1 MTDLSLLPRTSNMS
15 YRQCGGKSLPDDAFQ
30 SVSTWIKSI
39 NLNKLK
45 VEYLAFSS
53 SLNELIDG
61 LEQKQL
67 HNITSTLNTHEDEN
81 DSENTYTEKSESE
94 DEENKNENVNVEI
107 ILHILSSHDL
117 ITAFPNLYTAY
128 KSLGTIPASSAS
140 AERSFSKV
148 KLIKTRLRSTVSQ
161 NRLES
166 LALLS
171 TEKDITIDYN
181 EAIDKFALTS
191 DLLFK

>member
-1 MTDLSLLPRTSNMS
+1 MPGELSGDEISPSNIDNFRRDIYYKVLDIIINSLDSRFKDSREVVIDLSLLSPERLMS

-30 SVSTWIKSI
+30 SVSKWIKNI
-39 NLNKLK
+39 DLNKLK
-45 VEYLAFSS
+45 VEYLTFSS

-61 LEQKQL
+61 LRPKQL
-67 HNITSTLNTHEDEN
+67 HNITSTLNTNEEEN
-81 DSENTYTEKSESE
+81 DSENTYSENSESE
-94 DEENKNENVNVEI
+94 DKESKNENVNVEK

-148 KLIKTRLRSTVSQ
+148 I
-161 NRLES
+161 
-166 LALLS
+166 
-171 TEKDITIDYN
+171 YN
-181 EAIDKFALTS
+181 F
-191 DLLFK
+191 